1 MEQVKIEKARQEKEI
16 EFIKA
21 RERPLLEILEQ
32 RKLDQYKEKANISEK
47 ELTAKSTE
55 YIQASLHN
63 ESIDIMATWWR
74 NFIQSEREQLNDQR
88 NKLDT
93 EHVGSF
99 EKKFHRIESIQVGF
113 YRQRTI
119 LVQHLK
125 LVTNIC
131 YLQQSKIA
139 FSCLQHRCI

>member
-1 MEQVKIEKARQEKEI
+1 MEQVKIEKVRQEKEI

-21 RERPLLEILEQ
+21 QERPLLEILEQ
-32 RKLDQYKEKANISEK
+32 RKLDQYKEKTNISEK

-55 YIQASLHN
+55 YIQTSLHN

-99 EKKFHRIESIQVGF
+99 EKSFHRIESVQVSF
-113 YRQRTI
+113 YRSKEDIKRFD
-119 LVQHLK
+119 HPMF
-125 LVTNIC
+125 VTPT
-131 YLQQSKIA
+131 
-139 FSCLQHRCI
+139 

>member
-1 MEQVKIEKARQEKEI
+1 MEQVKIEKVRQEKEI

-74 NFIQSEREQLNDQR
+74 NFIQSEREKLNNQR

-99 EKKFHRIESIQVGF
+99 EKNFHRIESIQVGF
-113 YRQRTI
+113 YRSKEDIKRFD
-119 LVQHLK
+119 HPM
-125 LVTNIC
+125 LVTPTC
-131 YLQQSKIA
+131 
-139 FSCLQHRCI
+139 CHQHMLSTTI